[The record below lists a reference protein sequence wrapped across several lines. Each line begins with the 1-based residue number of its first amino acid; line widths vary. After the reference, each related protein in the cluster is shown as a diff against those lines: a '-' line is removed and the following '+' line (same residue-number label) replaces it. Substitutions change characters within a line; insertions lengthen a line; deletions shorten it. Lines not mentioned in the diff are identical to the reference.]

1 MRFPPTCQLATCVL
15 LGAVVGATSDSVLE
29 VDLVFPR
36 NETYEPTDRFPIVFA
51 FQNAKLAKYLNPHI
65 DYTIFNW
72 ANLPGNDGADWSHDL
87 RTVNW
92 SSTNDPY
99 FAYNFFSDS
108 VLPEGQWKM
117 TWSVGWQSC
126 NETAFSQQLD
136 TSAMVFNSTTRG
148 ISFTIKKS
156 APKVDLVSATA
167 DKTSCSGES
176 ASDLETGV
184 AIPIN
189 VTGKT
194 MEVPSWV
201 DWSGGDTC
209 AVVAS
214 SIPTPTVDPCRVK
227 IDSAIE
233 ASMSAAWTA
242 KLCRGVNPPPD
253 CPEDDRGAAQKL
265 VVVGVSTLFAAFG
278 ALGFLLSL

>member
-1 MRFPPTCQLATCVL
+1 MRFFPAWLLAPCAL
-15 LGAVVGATSDSVLE
+15 SGAVVGASSDSVLE

-36 NETYEPTDRFPIVFA
+36 NESYAPTDRFPIVFA
-51 FQNAKLAKYLNPHI
+51 FQNAQKAKYLNPYI
-65 DYTIFNW
+65 DYTIWNW
-72 ANLPGNDGADWSHDL
+72 ANLPGNDNLGWSHDL

-92 SSTNDPY
+92 SSTHDAY
-99 FAYNFFSDS
+99 FAYNFFSERD
-108 VLPEGQWKM
+108 LPEGQWKM
-117 TWSVGWQSC
+117 VWSVSWQSC
-126 NETAFSQQLD
+126 NETALSHQLD
-136 TSAMVFNSTTRG
+136 PRGMVYNDTSRG
-148 ISFTIKKS
+148 ISFTINKS

-167 DKTSCSGES
+167 NKTTCSPEG

-194 MEVPSWV
+194 MEVPYWV
-201 DWSGGDTC
+201 DWPGGDTC

-233 ASMSAAWTA
+233 ASMSASLTA
-242 KLCRGVNPPPD
+242 KQCRGLNPPPD
-253 CPEDDRGAAQKL
+253 CPEDDEGAAQKL
-265 VVVGVSTLFAAFG
+265 VVVGASTLLSAVG
-278 ALGFLLSL
+278 ALGFFLSL